1 VTAFAARLTD
11 ALGGASPGV
20 QAGDSR
26 LPSVRLALILNVCPD
41 DRQRRP
47 AARRGEVRRGPQVL
61 PVGTDP
67 VPLAE
72 PPGGHSLEGVH
83 QRRNRDLGR
92 VLDQQVHVIIL
103 AVALREHRAEV
114 LADLPE
120 HVGQVADHLPGEDTT
135 PVLCHEDQVNVQ
147 RGNYVPATPV
157 IIGASHRPTW
167 YSAGVLARYRYR
179 LYPSPGQEIMLAR
192 TFGCAR
198 VVFNDCLRLREEAH
212 AAGEKISDTEVQ
224 RRAVTLAKAA
234 AERAWLGEVASVA
247 LVQACQDAR
256 RAYRNWFDSLSGK
269 RKGRK
274 VGHPR
279 FRSRKDHRQS
289 ARLTRNGF
297 ALHGDRL
304 YVAKVGDLR
313 VRWSRLL
320 PSVPSSVTVIREADG
335 RYYAS
340 FVVEVAATPLP
351 VVSQDVG
358 LDLGLSVLAATS
370 DGELIA
376 NPRHLRRRERKLAR
390 AQRVLSR
397 KQKGSANRAKAR
409 VRVAVQ
415 HRKVREARADH
426 LHKTALRLV
435 RDNQAV
441 YVEDL
446 AVSGLA
452 RTKLAKSV
460 HDAGWAT
467 LVRLLE
473 EKTERYGRSV
483 FKVDRWF
490 PSNQICSMCGVKDG
504 PKPLNVR
511 KWTCANCGSE
521 HDRDVNAARNIRLEG
536 RKAAAGQ
543 ADTLNACGGTVTP
556 GSTPAGPG
564 ETGTR
569 RSAA

>member
-1 VTAFAARLTD
+1 M
-11 ALGGASPGV
+11 
-20 QAGDSR
+20 
-26 LPSVRLALILNVCPD
+26 PSVRLALILDVRPD
-41 DRQRRP
+41 DRQGRP
-47 AARRGEVRRGPQVL
+47 AARRGEVGRGPQVI

-67 VPLAE
+67 VPLPE
-72 PPGGHSLEGVH
+72 PAGGHAFQGVH
-83 QRRNRDLGR
+83 QRRDGHLGR
-92 VLDQQVHVIIL
+92 VLDQQVHVVIL
-103 AVALREHRAEV
+103 AVALREYGAEV

-120 HVGQVADHLPGEDTT
+120 DLREIADHLPRENAT
-135 PVLCHEDQVNVQ
+135 PVFRHEDQMHVE
-147 RGNYVPATPV
+147 RGNHMPATPV

-167 YSAGVLARYRYR
+167 YSSGVLARYRYR
-179 LYPSPGQEIMLAR
+179 LYPAPGQEMMLAR

-212 AAGEKISDTEVQ
+212 GAGEKISDTEVQ
-224 RRAVTLAKAA
+224 RRVITLAKSTQ
-234 AERAWLGEVASVA
+234 ERAWLGEVASVA

-289 ARLTRNGF
+289 IRLTRNGF
-297 ALHGDRL
+297 TLHGDRL
-304 YVAKVGDLR
+304 YVAKVGDLK
-313 VRWSRLL
+313 VRWSRAL
-320 PSVPSSVTVIREADG
+320 PSEPSSVTVIREADG

-351 VVSQDVG
+351 VNTDDVG
-358 LDLGLSVLAATS
+358 LDLGLTTLAVTS
-370 DGELIA
+370 DGEMIA
-376 NPRHLRRRERKLAR
+376 NPRYLRSRERKLAR
-390 AQRVLSR
+390 AQRALCR
-397 KQKGSANRAKAR
+397 KQKGSANRQKAR

-426 LHKTALRLV
+426 QHKTALRLI

-452 RTKLAKSV
+452 RTRLAKSV
-460 HDAGWAT
+460 HDAGWAA

-473 EKTERYGRSV
+473 EKAERYGRTV
-483 FKVDRWF
+483 VKVGRWF
-490 PSNQICSMCGVKDG
+490 PSSQICSACGVKDG
-504 PKPLNVR
+504 PKPLSVR
-511 KWTCANCGSE
+511 EWTCAACGTA

-536 RKAAAGQ
+536 RKVAAGQ
-543 ADTLNACGGTVTP
+543 AETINGCGGTVRP
-556 GSTPAGPG
+556 GLALAGPS
-564 ETGTR
+564 ETATH
-569 RSAA
+569 RSVA

>member
-1 VTAFAARLTD
+1 M
-11 ALGGASPGV
+11 
-20 QAGDSR
+20 
-26 LPSVRLALILNVCPD
+26 
-41 DRQRRP
+41 
-47 AARRGEVRRGPQVL
+47 
-61 PVGTDP
+61 
-67 VPLAE
+67 
-72 PPGGHSLEGVH
+72 
-83 QRRNRDLGR
+83 
-92 VLDQQVHVIIL
+92 
-103 AVALREHRAEV
+103 
-114 LADLPE
+114 
-120 HVGQVADHLPGEDTT
+120 
-135 PVLCHEDQVNVQ
+135 
-147 RGNYVPATPV
+147 
-157 IIGASHRPTW
+157 
-167 YSAGVLARYRYR
+167 LARYRYR
-179 LYPSPGQEIMLAR
+179 VYPSPGQEMMLAR

-212 AAGEKISDTEVQ
+212 AAGEKISGTEVQ
-224 RRAVTLAKAA
+224 RRVVTLAKGAPG
-234 AERAWLGEVASVA
+234 RAWLGEVASVA

-289 ARLTRNGF
+289 IRLTRNGF
-297 ALHGDRL
+297 ALHGERL
-304 YVAKVGDLR
+304 YLAKVGDLR
-313 VRWSRLL
+313 VRWSRPL
-320 PSVPSSVTVIREADG
+320 PSEPSSVTVIREADG

-340 FVVEVAATPLP
+340 FVVEVAGHPLP
-351 VVSQDVG
+351 AVSHDIG

-370 DGELIA
+370 EGELID

-390 AQRVLSR
+390 GQRALSR
-397 KQKGSANRAKAR
+397 KQKGSANRVKAR
-409 VRVAVQ
+409 VKVAVQ

-460 HDAGWAT
+460 HDAGWAM
-467 LVRLLE
+467 LVRLVE

-490 PSNQICSMCGVKDG
+490 PSSQICSMCGVKDG

-511 KWTCANCGSE
+511 EWTCANCGSE

-536 RKAAAGQ
+536 RKVAAGQ
-543 ADTLNACGGTVTP
+543 AETLNGCGGTVRP
-556 GSTPAGPG
+556 GLALAGPG
-564 ETGTR
+564 ETATH
-569 RSAA
+569 RSVA